1 MIPPLYMW
9 IFSIALIAITV
20 FFVWSLRNRK
30 RRSLLRTLYLWL
42 AIAYTSWVIPILL
55 MGFADQ
61 ADLEYMFVLDC
72 LTQPGGSSSAPL
84 YLCIAISFVKGYE
97 KLPRWMKLLFILP
110 CLTVL
115 IACTN
120 PLHGLMYKEF
130 SVIRS
135 EIQFGPY
142 LMISGMFNY
151 ACLIGTIIYLVR
163 FSLKNKTNLY
173 SNCW

>member
-9 IFSIALIAITV
+9 IFSIALIAITI

-72 LTQPGGSSSAPL
+72 LTQPGGS
-84 YLCIAISFVKGYE
+84 
-97 KLPRWMKLLFILP
+97 
-110 CLTVL
+110 
-115 IACTN
+115 
-120 PLHGLMYKEF
+120 F
-130 SVIRS
+130 ST
-135 EIQFGPY
+135 P
-142 LMISGMFNY
+142 
-151 ACLIGTIIYLVR
+151 
-163 FSLKNKTNLY
+163 
-173 SNCW
+173 